1 VTVTPS
7 HDPGSLAVHQSLT
20 DYHVHTARCGH
31 AVGQMEDY
39 VAHAKAQGLPEMG
52 FSDHLYL
59 YWLPNGARDPE
70 LAMGEHELDAY
81 VEDVLRLRREH
92 SDLTIRLA
100 IEADY
105 IAGHETELRGI
116 LERYPWDYVLG
127 SVHFIDAWGFD
138 DTRYLATFDEWD
150 LDKLYR
156 RYFDL
161 LMNAAETGLFDS
173 MSHPDLIKKFG
184 HRPSGQFRL
193 VELYERVAS
202 CLKRSGVCVEVNT
215 AGLRKPC
222 EEIYP
227 ALDLLRACRR
237 AGVPATLGS
246 DAHQPDHVGLCFE
259 QGVAHL
265 RAAGYESV
273 VAFAGRERGRRWL
286 P

>member
-1 VTVTPS
+1 MS
-7 HDPGSLAVHQSLT
+7 VHQALT

-31 AVGQMEDY
+31 AVGRMEEY
-39 VAHAKAQGLPEMG
+39 VAHARRQGLPEMG

-59 YWLPNGARDPE
+59 YWLPVEGRDPE
-70 LAMGEHELDAY
+70 LAMGEHELDDY
-81 VEDVLRLRREH
+81 VEDVLRLRRENP
-92 SDLTIRLA
+92 DLTIRLA

-105 IAGHETELRGI
+105 ILGREADLKGI

-138 DTRYLATFDEWD
+138 DSRYLSTFDEWD
-150 LDKLYR
+150 IDELYG

-161 LMNAAETGLFDS
+161 VLRAAESGLFDS
-173 MSHPDLIKKFG
+173 MSHPDLVKKFG
-184 HRPSGQFRL
+184 HRPSAAFDLGG
-193 VELYERVAS
+193 LYERVAE
-202 CLKRSGVCVEVNT
+202 CFKRTGVCVEVNT

-222 EEIYP
+222 GEIYP
-227 ALDLLRACRR
+227 ALELLRACRR

-246 DAHQPDHVGLCFE
+246 DAHEPEHVGLAFD

-265 RAAGYESV
+265 RAGGYDSV
-273 VAFAGRERGRRWL
+273 IAFAGRERSKKWL